1 VVPLSRCARA
11 ALGLLVALA
20 ACRSLPPSYVVLLPD
35 EDGAV
40 GRVELHGK
48 GSRTLDQPR
57 QAAGFDAAAGTVPLD
72 SPGLEKRF
80 GPALHALPERPAHF
94 ILYFRGNTT
103 ELTPESRALL
113 PQALAEAG
121 RRPAAEIAVVGH
133 TDREAPAD
141 YNARLA
147 LRRARAIRD
156 QLVALGAKPEAIEV
170 SSHGE
175 ANPLVPTPD
184 GVREPRNRR
193 VEITI
198 R

>member
-1 VVPLSRCARA
+1 MALVSRPLRA
-11 ALGLLVALA
+11 GWLLVTALV

-40 GRVELHGK
+40 GQVELHGK
-48 GSRTLDQPR
+48 GSRVVAQPG
-57 QAAGFDAAAGTVPLD
+57 AATGFDASRRSVALD
-72 SPGLEKRF
+72 RPDIEQRF
-80 GPALHALPERPAHF
+80 GPALHALPERPKHF
-94 ILYFRGNTT
+94 VLYFRSDTT
-103 ELTPESRALL
+103 DLLPESRKLL
-113 PQALAEAG
+113 PEALAEAQ

-133 TDREAPAD
+133 TDREAQAD

-156 QLVALGAKPEAIEV
+156 QLVALGARPEMIEV
-170 SSHGE
+170 ASHGE
-175 ANPLVPTPD
+175 ANPLVPTAD